1 MGKRW
6 DPQYKEFDT
15 RFEQSNRFFSPIE
28 ADEPMPKCWSKR
40 VGYCGKPRLLPA
52 DGEGGKD
59 VKQGQ
64 SHIVCLDVQKGIED
78 REGVSTFGE
87 RRQPGG
93 KSRWKQLS
101 FFAAQKASA
110 GSRVVR

>member
-1 MGKRW
+1 
-6 DPQYKEFDT
+6 
-15 RFEQSNRFFSPIE
+15 
-28 ADEPMPKCWSKR
+28 MPKCWSKR

-52 DGEGGKD
+52 DGEGGKN

-64 SHIVCLDVQKGIED
+64 SHIFCLGVQSERVESHD
-78 REGVSTFGE
+78 GVSTFGE
-87 RRQPGG
+87 RRQPGEKG
-93 KSRWKQLS
+93 RWNHRW